1 MGHRWDISG
10 HKIRKQITPIIFT
23 NKTIHTMLHIKK
35 LSRKLCISSFLIGAV
50 YCSKA
55 QTDSAKKVAIFL
67 YNGAEV
73 LDFAGPSEVFAAS
86 GFQTY
91 IMSIDGKEIL
101 SQGFITV
108 KPQYSLENAPI
119 PYIVVF
125 PGGGATSAAKDPRV
139 MEWLKKLYD
148 RGSILMSV
156 CTGAQVLA
164 RAGFLDNKNVTTW
177 HGYIKELQLLVPSSV
192 VLGNTRFVDNGNI
205 ITTAGVSA
213 GIDGALYLVSRLNG
227 MEAAKQTAYYMEYDK
242 WDPKAGR
249 VDVKPTF

>member
-1 MGHRWDISG
+1 MTLLKNLIAKLFIISLM
-10 HKIRKQITPIIFT
+10 IA
-23 NKTIHTMLHIKK
+23 N
-35 LSRKLCISSFLIGAV
+35 V
-50 YCSKA
+50 YSANA
-55 QTDSAKKVAIFL
+55 QSDSGKKVAIFL
-67 YNGAEV
+67 YSGTEV

-91 IMSIDGKEIL
+91 TISADGKDIV

-108 KPQYSLENAPI
+108 RPQYSLENAPV
-119 PYIVVF
+119 PDIVVF
-125 PGGGATSAAKDPRV
+125 PGGGATAAAKDPKV
-139 MEWLKKLYD
+139 MEWVKKLHN

-156 CTGAQVLA
+156 CTGAQILA
-164 RAGFLDNKNVTTW
+164 RAGLLNNKNVTTW
-177 HGYIKELQLLVPSSV
+177 HGYIKDLQALIPSAV

-227 MEAAKQTAYYMEYDK
+227 MEAARQTAFYMEYDK

-249 VDVKPTF
+249 IDVKPLGSSK